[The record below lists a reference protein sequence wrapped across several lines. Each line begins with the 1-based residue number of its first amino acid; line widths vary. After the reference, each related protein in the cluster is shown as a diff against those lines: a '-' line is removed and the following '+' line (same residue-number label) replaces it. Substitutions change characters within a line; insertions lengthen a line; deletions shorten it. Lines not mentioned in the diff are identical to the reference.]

1 MWVNATKPCAL
12 HSLLKGNS
20 TSGIPNV
27 QEHRKSTCAI
37 KTWHVEVSL
46 YLSLGESKDRDR
58 KRTKA
63 QGTQIRVV
71 KHRCT
76 PKLRE
81 THTVA
86 ASLLPLHEEGTPSFR
101 GTREKTKSTG
111 RWSSL
116 FQMRATSVSPIHS
129 SKQIPLECILKNWKK
144 FDPHTLLKKHMIF
157 FCTEA

>member
-27 QEHRKSTCAI
+27 QEHRKSTYAI

-46 YLSLGESKDRDR
+46 YLSLGESKDGDR

-63 QGTQIRVV
+63 QGTWIRVV
-71 KHRCT
+71 KLGST

-81 THTVA
+81 A
-86 ASLLPLHEEGTPSFR
+86 YINGASLLPL
-101 GTREKTKSTG
+101 
-111 RWSSL
+111 
-116 FQMRATSVSPIHS
+116 
-129 SKQIPLECILKNWKK
+129 LK
-144 FDPHTLLKKHMIF
+144 
-157 FCTEA
+157 